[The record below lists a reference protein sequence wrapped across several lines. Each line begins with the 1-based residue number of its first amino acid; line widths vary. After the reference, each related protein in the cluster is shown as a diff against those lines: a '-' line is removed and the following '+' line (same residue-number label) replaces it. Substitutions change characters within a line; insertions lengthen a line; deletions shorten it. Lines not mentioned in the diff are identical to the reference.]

1 MESQPASYKFL
12 MSLDTLVDL
21 ETEAALNH
29 VGMLIDI
36 SKDLG
41 KVEGLQRAFHAVEY
55 DDRIPAVY

>member
-1 MESQPASYKFL
+1 MESQPANYKFL

-29 VGMLIDI
+29 VGVLIDI

-41 KVEGLQRAFHAVEY
+41 KVEGFSAFFSFLMNC
-55 DDRIPAVY
+55 RRGN